1 MFRTDRLA
9 NTQASK
15 KHSQSVR
22 LTVEALEGRDVP
34 SSLGLTGPFSW
45 DQSSGQSVALGSAT
59 NYTEAGG
66 TVYFS
71 LLFAMVCVY
80 AFWPRNKETFD
91 RAARL
96 PLDED

>member
-1 MFRTDRLA
+1 MPAKTYGEAGMTYETL
-9 NTQASK
+9 SK
-15 KHSQSVR
+15 IVQ
-22 LTVEALEGRDVP
+22 
-34 SSLGLTGPFSW
+34 
-45 DQSSGQSVALGSAT
+45 Q
-59 NYTEAGG
+59 GG

>member
-1 MFRTDRLA
+1 MTYETL
-9 NTQASK
+9 SK
-15 KHSQSVR
+15 IVQ
-22 LTVEALEGRDVP
+22 
-34 SSLGLTGPFSW
+34 
-45 DQSSGQSVALGSAT
+45 Q
-59 NYTEAGG
+59 GG

-80 AFWPRNKETFD
+80 AFWPRNKDTFD

>member
-1 MFRTDRLA
+1 MTYETL
-9 NTQASK
+9 SK
-15 KHSQSVR
+15 IVQQG
-22 LTVEALEGRDVP
+22 E
-34 SSLGLTGPFSW
+34 
-45 DQSSGQSVALGSAT
+45 
-59 NYTEAGG
+59 